1 MMFFANSNGE
11 KITFIEKITIAI
23 LVFFLIIGVLSGTFL
38 EKFYYSKADSSK
50 IKDINIPHGLSFNN
64 ITDELYSAGI
74 IRSKIIF
81 KIYALLSGKS
91 HKIKS
96 GFYHINVLISAAE
109 LLNILESGPR
119 EVSATIF
126 PGMTLKEIDDR
137 FSDLKIIKKGDL
149 IKYNDEFK
157 NNGEAEDLKNKFFY
171 LSGEETLEGYF
182 LPDTYYFHQGSD
194 VGLVAEKVISNFND
208 KVLPFFKEY
217 ANFKNSL
224 KIASLLEKEISDK
237 DEQRI
242 VAGILEKRLKAGMPL
257 QIDATIVYIKCDGR
271 FLNCGPLKK
280 SDYKIDSPFNTYIYN
295 GLVPAPISNPSLS
308 TIEAAINKKDS
319 PYWYYLSD
327 AKTGRTIFSKTF
339 DEHNANRSVYFLN

>member
-1 MMFFANSNGE
+1 M
-11 KITFIEKITIAI
+11 KIIETFIKGLYIIEPK
-23 LVFFLIIGVLSGTFL
+23 VFEDQRGYFFES
-38 EKFYYSKADSSK
+38 YSSK
-50 IKDINIPHGLSFNN
+50 LFKENGIDIDFVQDNQSKSSFGVIRGLHYQLNPYSQSKLVRVLEGSVYDVAVDLRSNSKTYGQWFGIELSAENKKQLLIPKGFAHGFS
-64 ITDELYSAGI
+64 
-74 IRSKIIF
+74 
-81 KIYALLSGKS
+81 
-91 HKIKS
+91 
-96 GFYHINVLISAAE
+96 VLTKTSVF
-109 LLNILESGPR
+109 SY
-119 EVSATIF
+119 
-126 PGMTLKEIDDR
+126 KCDDYYNPDSER
-137 FSDLKIIKKGDL
+137 G

-271 FLNCGPLKK
+271 FLNCGQLKK

-308 TIEAAINKKDS
+308 TIEAAINRKDS